1 MPACK
6 EYFSKRY
13 SAPRKVPPF
22 VAADCRG
29 DTKRGTTGGKTYKSL
44 QSPSGVMWRWNNV
57 EILKKKMNRKSRSP
71 KSVKKSRKSRK
82 SVKSVKKSR
91 KSRTPGHSPR
101 SLQQLNQFFAK
112 MEKGSP
118 SPGPGRKSRK
128 SRRISNSNN

>member
-29 DTKRGTTGGKTYKSL
+29 DTKLGTTGGKTYKSL
-44 QSPSGVMWRWNNV
+44 QSPSGVMWRWNDV
-57 EILKKKMNRKSRSP
+57 ENLKKKMNRKSHKSRSP
-71 KSVKKSRKSRK
+71 KSVKKSSKSRK

-101 SLQQLNQFFAK
+101 NMQ
-112 MEKGSP
+112 KGSP
-118 SPGPGRKSRK
+118 SPGRKSRKSLK